1 MILPNVLLIL
11 NFMLRL
17 FKCFTGTTVFSYDIT
32 ITPRVFEEKPPL
44 AVLWS
49 RVGPVENLRDFVPN
63 HFVPLLSRN
72 MIYLSGTVNIKINF
86 KDKIFF
92 PLHMTG
98 SNCLL
103 CRKKICTL

>member
-1 MILPNVLLIL
+1 M
-11 NFMLRL
+11 
-17 FKCFTGTTVFSYDIT
+17 
-32 ITPRVFEEKPPL
+32 
-44 AVLWS
+44 
-49 RVGPVENLRDFVPN
+49 GPVENLRDFVPN
-63 HFVPLLSRN
+63 HFVPHLSRN

-103 CRKKICTL
+103 CIKENLHLVMLKEFKISRWFEV